1 MERGPEIQRRVLRDH
16 RGERKRRWREEEE
29 EEEAALPL
37 GWMDHEHEAR
47 SPP

>member
-1 MERGPEIQRRVLRDH
+1 VERGPEIQRRVLRDH

-29 EEEAALPL
+29 EAALPL